1 MILRIARSLRATVLA
16 LLFAAA
22 GADARA
28 EGGPAPVPVETGAPV
43 LNLSAVLGAGSQPVR
58 ANLHWRVFNEAAN
71 ADGSHELVA
80 ESRAAA
86 PALQIK
92 DGQYIVHVAYGLAA
106 ATKRV
111 VVGGASVTERIAV
124 NAGGLKIIG
133 VIGDAQIAANRLN
146 VSVFVPLPG
155 NSEAKLVLD
164 HARPNDLIALPEG
177 SYHVVSTYLD
187 ATLPAAQ
194 AGGVN
199 NATNSVVAADLKVQT
214 GKLTE
219 ATLRHRAATPTLKLV
234 NKPGGEA
241 LANTSF
247 TVLTP
252 GGDVIREL
260 IGAFPSLVLAEGD
273 YVAIARHDGKAVQQN
288 FKVESGLDRDV
299 EILNK

>member
-1 MILRIARSLRATVLA
+1 MRRACHSSALVLGVVLA
-16 LLFAAA
+16 AASVR
-22 GADARA
+22 ARA
-28 EGGPAPVPVETGAPV
+28 EGPVPTPVESAAPV
-43 LNLSAVLGAGSQPVR
+43 LNLSAVLGAGGQPVR

-71 ADGSHELVA
+71 ADGSHDLVA

-111 VVGGASVTERIAV
+111 VVGGATVTERLAV

-133 VIGDAQIAANRLN
+133 VIGDAQIPANRLK

-164 HARPNDLIALPEG
+164 HAKASDLIALPEG

-187 ATLPAAQ
+187 AALPGSQ
-194 AGGVN
+194 AGAGVA
-199 NATNSVVAADLKVQT
+199 NATNSVVSADLKVQT

-260 IGAFPSLVLAEGD
+260 VGAFPSLVLAEGD
-273 YVAIARHDGKAVQQN
+273 YVAIARHDGKAVQQD

-299 EILNK
+299 EIMNK